1 MIKKDIMIDTAN
13 TVDLLQSIYFDKE
26 FEFKTAEDET
36 NYQDLQSHIE
46 QENWTSSLSQL
57 EFYIKAP
64 IDLPENEREEGGYH
78 VYLTFYCRLSLSS
91 SAEYELTMPSA
102 FNLWLTREDHESLVY
117 AMANE
122 IDVSDQEER
131 STFIVEKMQQMIVIA
146 EPYALAWLKRKQEQT
161 EKERAALAIEN
172 GPTRFLRD
180 WIWFPMIYTRE
191 KRGDIVKWAPKYGIT
206 GFLCPGKPGC
216 MCLEGTEQ
224 KIAQFINDIKTISWA
239 DIPAGHKKMTSR
251 WKQVIECQ
259 NKAEFD
265 RQRIFSDMQ
274 EVKFEIHGAF
284 ANHNNLS
291 MLQTWLNEKGCKEAF
306 SHLFEYE

>member
-1 MIKKDIMIDTAN
+1 MSRKDAVIDAVN

-26 FEFKTAEDET
+26 FEFKTAEDEA
-36 NYQDLQSHIE
+36 NYQHLQSCIE
-46 QENWTSSLSQL
+46 QEDWTGNTTQL
-57 EFYIKAP
+57 EFDIKAP
-64 IDLPENEREEGGYH
+64 IDLPENEREQGGYH
-78 VYLTFYCRLSLSS
+78 LYLTFYCRLSTTSPT
-91 SAEYELTMPSA
+91 EYGLTIPSA
-102 FNLWLTREDHESLVY
+102 SNLWLAREDHEALVY
-117 AMANE
+117 AMTHE
-122 IDVSDQEER
+122 VDLPDQEER
-131 STFIVEKMQQMIVIA
+131 STCIVEKMQQMQIIA
-146 EPYALAWLKRKQEQT
+146 EPYAMAWLKRKQEQT
-161 EKERAALAIEN
+161 EKERAALATEN
-172 GPTRFLRD
+172 GPVRFLRD

-251 WKQVIECQ
+251 WKQVVECQ
-259 NKAEFD
+259 DKAGFES
-265 RQRIFSDMQ
+265 QRIFKDMQ

-291 MLQTWLNEKGCKEAF
+291 MLQTWLNERGCGEAF